1 MALVTCAYCGCK
13 TVDKLSQDYIQYKG
27 KNFHRE
33 CGEKQKEKDNFY
45 SYVCEVFKLKAPG
58 PRIYN
63 QGNSFIE
70 KYGYTY
76 LGMQKTLYFI
86 YAVKKHANDRPIESK
101 SIGLIPYYY
110 DEAQE
115 YFKWIDK
122 KKEMIRKEIMST
134 TEEIISVKMAPRAR
148 KAKPAY
154 TKEEIENME

>member
-63 QGNSFIE
+63 QGNSFVE

-76 LGMQKTLYFI
+76 LGMQKTLYVI

-115 YFKWIDK
+115 YFKRIDK

-134 TEEIISVKMAPRAR
+134 TEEIISVKMAPRAK

>member
-13 TVDKLSQDYIQYKG
+13 TVDKLSQDYIQYKR

-45 SYVCEVFKLKAPG
+45 SYVCEIFKLKAPG

-63 QGNSFIE
+63 QGNSFVE

-115 YFKWIDK
+115 YFKRIDK

>member
-45 SYVCEVFKLKAPG
+45 SYVCEIFKLKAPG

-63 QGNSFIE
+63 QGNSFVE

-115 YFKWIDK
+115 YFKRIDK

-134 TEEIISVKMAPRAR
+134 TEEIISVKMAPRAK
-148 KAKPAY
+148 KAKAAY

>member
-33 CGEKQKEKDNFY
+33 CGEKEKDNFY

>member
-45 SYVCEVFKLKAPG
+45 SYVCEIFKLKAPG

-63 QGNSFIE
+63 QGNSFVE

-115 YFKWIDK
+115 YFKRIDK
-122 KKEMIRKEIMST
+122 KKEMIRNEVMST

>member
-115 YFKWIDK
+115 YFKRIDK
-122 KKEMIRKEIMST
+122 KKETIRKEIMST

>member
-45 SYVCEVFKLKAPG
+45 SYVCEAFKLKAPG

-63 QGNSFIE
+63 QGNSFVE

-115 YFKWIDK
+115 YFKRIDK

>member
-45 SYVCEVFKLKAPG
+45 SYVCEVFKLKTPG

-63 QGNSFIE
+63 QGNSFVE

-115 YFKWIDK
+115 YFKRIDK

>member
-45 SYVCEVFKLKAPG
+45 SYVCEIFKLKAPG

-63 QGNSFIE
+63 QGNSFVE

-115 YFKWIDK
+115 YFKRIDK
-122 KKEMIRKEIMST
+122 KKETIRKEIMST

>member
-63 QGNSFIE
+63 QGNSFVE

-115 YFKWIDK
+115 YFKRIDK

-134 TEEIISVKMAPRAR
+134 TEEIISVKMAPRTR
-148 KAKPAY
+148 KPKLTY

>member
-13 TVDKLSQDYIQYKG
+13 TVYKVSQDYIHYKG

-63 QGNSFIE
+63 QGNSFVE

-115 YFKWIDK
+115 YFKRIDK

>member
-63 QGNSFIE
+63 QGNSFVE

-115 YFKWIDK
+115 YFKRIDK
-122 KKEMIRKEIMST
+122 KKETIRKEIMST

>member
-63 QGNSFIE
+63 QGNSFVE

-115 YFKWIDK
+115 YFKRIDK
-122 KKEMIRKEIMST
+122 KKEMIRKEIMNT

>member
-45 SYVCEVFKLKAPG
+45 SYVCEIFKLKAPG

-63 QGNSFIE
+63 QGNSFVE

-115 YFKWIDK
+115 YFKRIDK
-122 KKEMIRKEIMST
+122 KKEMIRKEIMNT
-134 TEEIISVKMAPRAR
+134 TEEIISVKMAPRAK

>member
-1 MALVTCAYCGCK
+1 MVLVTCAYCGCK

-63 QGNSFIE
+63 QGNSFVE

-76 LGMQKTLYFI
+76 LGMQTTLYFI
-86 YAVKKHANDRPIESK
+86 YAVKNHANDRPIESK

-115 YFKWIDK
+115 YFKRIDK

>member
-13 TVDKLSQDYIQYKG
+13 TVDKLSQDYVQYKG

-115 YFKWIDK
+115 YFKRIDK

-134 TEEIISVKMAPRAR
+134 TEEIISVKMAPHAR

>member
-45 SYVCEVFKLKAPG
+45 SYVCEIFKLKAPG

-63 QGNSFIE
+63 QGNSFVE

-115 YFKWIDK
+115 YFKRIDK
-122 KKEMIRKEIMST
+122 KKETIRKEIMNT

>member
-1 MALVTCAYCGCK
+1 
-13 TVDKLSQDYIQYKG
+13 
-27 KNFHRE
+27 
-33 CGEKQKEKDNFY
+33 
-45 SYVCEVFKLKAPG
+45 LKAPG

-63 QGNSFIE
+63 QGNSFVE

-115 YFKWIDK
+115 YFKRIDK

-134 TEEIISVKMAPRAR
+134 TEEIISVKNGSYAPEKQNLLIQKR
-148 KAKPAY
+148 KLKIWN
-154 TKEEIENME
+154 KED

>member
-45 SYVCEVFKLKAPG
+45 SYVCEIFKLKAPG

-63 QGNSFIE
+63 QGNSFVE

-115 YFKWIDK
+115 YFKRIDK
-122 KKEMIRKEIMST
+122 KKEMIRKEIMNT

>member
-45 SYVCEVFKLKAPG
+45 SYVCEIFKLKAPG

-63 QGNSFIE
+63 QGNSFVE

-76 LGMQKTLYFI
+76 LGMQKALYFI

-115 YFKWIDK
+115 YFKRIDK

>member
-13 TVDKLSQDYIQYKG
+13 TVDKLSQNYIQYKG

-63 QGNSFIE
+63 QGNSFVE

-86 YAVKKHANDRPIESK
+86 YTVKKHANDRPIESK

-115 YFKWIDK
+115 YFKKIEK
-122 KKEMIRKEIMST
+122 KKEIIRKEIMST
-134 TEEIISVKMAPRAR
+134 TEEIISVKMPPREKR
-148 KAKPAY
+148 NKPAF

>member
-27 KNFHRE
+27 KNFNRE

-45 SYVCEVFKLKAPG
+45 SYVCEIFKLKAPG

-63 QGNSFIE
+63 QGNSFVE

-115 YFKWIDK
+115 YFKRIDK

>member
-33 CGEKQKEKDNFY
+33 CGEKKKEKDNFY
-45 SYVCEVFKLKAPG
+45 SYVCEIFKLKAPG

-63 QGNSFIE
+63 QGNSFVE

-115 YFKWIDK
+115 YFKRIDK

>member
-63 QGNSFIE
+63 QGNSFVE

-115 YFKWIDK
+115 YFKRIDK

-148 KAKPAY
+148 KAKPVY

>member
-115 YFKWIDK
+115 YFKRIDK

-134 TEEIISVKMAPRAR
+134 TEEIISVKMAPRVR